1 MNFFFFKFQTQA
13 LALIC
18 SKSPVKDHTETVTD
32 RERES
37 NRIENS
43 SPKVRS
49 HQNNGNIESSQ
60 TNSSMTTGDR
70 GGENRETAV
79 NLKLRSNLNSPSENG
94 ISSTFMLEKGASS
107 PTNDRKGFDF
117 SKVNGKYVLQNR
129 IYGFNIRRD
138 IT

>member
-1 MNFFFFKFQTQA
+1 MKLLTDFFFKFQTQA

-18 SKSPVKDHTETVTD
+18 SKSPVKDHTETISD
-32 RERES
+32 REKES

-43 SPKVRS
+43 SPKIRS

-60 TNSSMTTGDR
+60 TNSSMTAGER
-70 GGENRETAV
+70 GEGRETAV

-107 PTNDRKGFDF
+107 PTNERKGFDF
-117 SKVNGKYVLQNR
+117 SKVNGELN
-129 IYGFNIRRD
+129 
-138 IT
+138 T